1 LLCWGPPTA
10 IVNRRPIPPCR
21 DRGARVSSTVV
32 DAGRKLDVVRAAAMH
47 EFPVADIEQML
58 EEVERG
64 YLDEIG

>member
-1 LLCWGPPTA
+1 
-10 IVNRRPIPPCR
+10 
-21 DRGARVSSTVV
+21 VV